1 MTELRDDMTGE
12 LILTSKGNVIR
23 AVPNIFIHNAW
34 LWSAKQLK
42 ELKKDS
48 WGLFPLYCACEET
61 H

>member
-1 MTELRDDMTGE
+1 MTELRDEITNE

-23 AVPNIFIHNAW
+23 AVPNIYIHNAW

-48 WGLFPLYCACEET
+48 LRLHTLHRACEET
-61 H
+61 S

>member
-48 WGLFPLYCACEET
+48 
-61 H
+61 